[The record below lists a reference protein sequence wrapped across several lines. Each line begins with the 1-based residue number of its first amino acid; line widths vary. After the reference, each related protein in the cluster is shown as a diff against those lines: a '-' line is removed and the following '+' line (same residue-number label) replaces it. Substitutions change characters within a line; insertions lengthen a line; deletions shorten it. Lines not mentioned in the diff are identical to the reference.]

1 MLQNAFRMCRIAA
14 TVAIVVGVAFIAGTA
29 LAQGS
34 AEAPEG
40 MVLVPAGD
48 FTMGSPEDDPHAES
62 DEMPQRKINLPA
74 FYIDQFEVS
83 NIDYKRF
90 IEATG
95 YPPPPHWEQ
104 GNYAEGLDFYP
115 VYNVSWWEARAF
127 AKWASKRLPTEAEW
141 EKAARGTD
149 GRRFPWGDK
158 FVTEL
163 ANSREGYVPINA
175 HLDGRSVFGAINM
188 AGNVAEWTSSVY
200 EPYPQLDAL
209 LPPEFGGTATAQDN
223 ATKPHKLDG
232 PPRKD
237 DPLLEFFSADELRDG
252 RDRVYRGGSFNNY
265 AQFLRTAN
273 REHAGPRK
281 RWYNVGFRCAK
292 DVAAAAEA
300 KQ

>member
-1 MLQNAFRMCRIAA
+1 MLPRTWLSGWIAVCLA
-14 TVAIVVGVAFIAGTA
+14 VAMAPA
-29 LAQGS
+29 LAERS
-34 AEAPEG
+34 PDAPEG

-48 FTMGSPEDDPHAES
+48 FVMGSPEDDPHAES
-62 DEMPQRKINLPA
+62 DEMPQRRVNLPA
-74 FYIDQFEVS
+74 FYIDKFEVS

-90 IEATG
+90 VEATK
-95 YPPPPHWEQ
+95 YPAPDHWLD
-104 GNYAEGLDFYP
+104 GKYPEGMDFFP

-127 AKWASKRLPTEAEW
+127 AQWAGKRLPTEAEW

-163 ANSREGYVPINA
+163 ANSGAGYAAVNA
-175 HLDGRSVFGAINM
+175 FLDGTSVFGAVNM
-188 AGNVAEWTSSVY
+188 AGNVAEWTASVY

-209 LPPEFGGTATAQDN
+209 LPPEFGGTAAAGGAKSGAKAQE
-223 ATKPHKLDG
+223 LG
-232 PPRKD
+232 SEPRKD
-237 DPLLEFFSADELRDG
+237 DPLLDFFSADELRDG
-252 RDRVYRGGSFNNY
+252 RERVYRGGSFNNY
-265 AQFLRTAN
+265 AQFLRSAN

-292 DVAAAAEA
+292 DVAPTAEA